1 MILFTGFSNK
11 IAFLLILGLLF
22 FSSLAGAG
30 ETKKE
35 NPAAGEE
42 SIRIAVFPVENLS
55 GTLAPVKEIRQM
67 FIEKL
72 GAKGVDVVDEETLE
86 KFMAKY
92 RVRYTGG
99 VSTEIAKAF
108 KQDINVSSIL
118 ITSLELYSDANP
130 PKISLISRW
139 VSTGGK
145 PVYFVDGRSGVSW
158 RRFSRSSRPGSD

>member
-1 MILFTGFSNK
+1 M
-11 IAFLLILGLLF
+11 AFLLILGLLF
-22 FSSLAGAG
+22 FPNLANAG
-30 ETKKE
+30 ETKKK

-42 SIRIAVFPVENLS
+42 RIRIAVYPVENLS
-55 GTLAPVKEIRQM
+55 GNCCTIKEIRQM
-67 FIEKL
+67 FIENL

-92 RVRYTGG
+92 RIRYTGG

-130 PKISLISRW
+130 PRFLWSPDW
-139 VSTGGK
+139 FQPGK
-145 PVYFVDGRSGVSW
+145 NPSIFVDGRSGVSW
-158 RRFSRSSRPGSD
+158 R